1 MSVIYCSNNSLYK
14 IFENSIQSSIFFDN
28 IFKVHIGIYF
38 KRKNEKK
45 NNNIISKLLL
55 I

>member
-14 IFENSIQSSIFFDN
+14 IFENSIQSSIFFYN

-38 KRKNEKK
+38 FF
-45 NNNIISKLLL
+45 SDVKLFKQIVLL
-55 I
+55 G